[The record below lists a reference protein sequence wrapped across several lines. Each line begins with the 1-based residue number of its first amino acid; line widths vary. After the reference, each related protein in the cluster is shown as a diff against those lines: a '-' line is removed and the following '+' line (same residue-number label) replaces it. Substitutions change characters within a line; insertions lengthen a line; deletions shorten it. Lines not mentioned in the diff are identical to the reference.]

1 MMSIELLVGKALI
14 MKIVLFLCEF
24 YDSVIEIQQIKVLYH
39 FLFLKLLLF
48 DFFLQNTIID
58 E

>member
-1 MMSIELLVGKALI
+1 
-14 MKIVLFLCEF
+14 MKIVLLLCEF

-48 DFFLQNTIID
+48 DLFPQNAIID